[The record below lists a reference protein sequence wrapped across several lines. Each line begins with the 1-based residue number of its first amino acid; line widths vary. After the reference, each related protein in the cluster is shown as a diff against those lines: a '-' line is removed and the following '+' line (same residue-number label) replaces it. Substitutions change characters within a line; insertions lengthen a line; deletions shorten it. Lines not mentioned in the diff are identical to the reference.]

1 MACLFEFT
9 KEKTKGILK
18 VTIPL
23 NDIEEKY
30 RMILKEN
37 LPKIKMKG
45 FRPGHVPLN
54 MIEKQFGQ
62 QFKLDALNDILSNEY
77 KSYLDKEN
85 ITPISQA
92 HIDFEEKDIDF
103 NKDVNVT
110 LTFDLPPNIKLGD
123 ISTVMTERVEIEVTD
138 KDIDLELDNLKRQ
151 YSTMEEVDSEIKND
165 DYVDVTIKA
174 FNQNDEFLRTIDR
187 TIKIGENLSKLNLD
201 DHLLSLKKGD
211 TKKFEVE
218 YKDDVVF
225 SEFKNNKIKY
235 EATINSVKIQKL
247 PELDDN
253 FIKEKTKSQ
262 NLEEYKKEI
271 ETRLRKYAQSFA
283 KNYNLAFIYD
293 KIRSISSIEIP
304 DSLIEDNVERAIDRY
319 ASSNY
324 GINREQLEQL
334 LKVSNSSMDEF
345 KKKIRPS
352 VIKDIEIELI
362 IDNLTKEKDIKITE
376 QMWNDLKLELEE
388 EIEDKS
394 KIDEEIE
401 KRKESYE
408 YYLKRKE
415 AEDLI
420 LKIAGVSKIKKYT
433 FKDIATLN
441 EELNKLNNPEEKT
454 E

>member
-1 MACLFEFT
+1 MS
-9 KEKTKGILK
+9 KG
-18 VTIPL
+18 T
-23 NDIEEKY
+23 
-30 RMILKEN
+30 
-37 LPKIKMKG
+37 
-45 FRPGHVPLN
+45 
-54 MIEKQFGQ
+54 
-62 QFKLDALNDILSNEY
+62 
-77 KSYLDKEN
+77 
-85 ITPISQA
+85 
-92 HIDFEEKDIDF
+92 
-103 NKDVNVT
+103 
-110 LTFDLPPNIKLGD
+110 
-123 ISTVMTERVEIEVTD
+123 
-138 KDIDLELDNLKRQ
+138 
-151 YSTMEEVDSEIKND
+151 
-165 DYVDVTIKA
+165 
-174 FNQNDEFLRTIDR
+174 
-187 TIKIGENLSKLNLD
+187 
-201 DHLLSLKKGD
+201 
-211 TKKFEVE
+211 
-218 YKDDVVF
+218 
-225 SEFKNNKIKY
+225 
-235 EATINSVKIQKL
+235 
-247 PELDDN
+247 
-253 FIKEKTKSQ
+253 
-262 NLEEYKKEI
+262 
-271 ETRLRKYAQSFA
+271 
-283 KNYNLAFIYD
+283 
-293 KIRSISSIEIP
+293 
-304 DSLIEDNVERAIDRY
+304 IDRY

>member
-304 DSLIEDNVERAIDRY
+304 DSLIEDNVER
-319 ASSNY
+319 
-324 GINREQLEQL
+324 
-334 LKVSNSSMDEF
+334 
-345 KKKIRPS
+345 
-352 VIKDIEIELI
+352 
-362 IDNLTKEKDIKITE
+362 DN
-376 QMWNDLKLELEE
+376 
-388 EIEDKS
+388 
-394 KIDEEIE
+394 
-401 KRKESYE
+401 
-408 YYLKRKE
+408 
-415 AEDLI
+415 
-420 LKIAGVSKIKKYT
+420 
-433 FKDIATLN
+433 
-441 EELNKLNNPEEKT
+441 
-454 E
+454 